1 MGYAIREF
9 RPGDVVQC
17 ERILRA
23 LPEWFG
29 IESSLIQ
36 YVKDTTTLPTW
47 MVDAPDGDA
56 IACLT
61 LREHNPCSG
70 EIHLIAV
77 HPGYHRCGIGRMLV
91 KFLEDH
97 LRTRGFKFLQVKTLG
112 PSRPCAEY
120 ELTRKFYEAMGFI
133 ALEEFPTLWP
143 GNPCLQMVKK
153 L

>member
-9 RPGDVVQC
+9 RPGDEVLC

-36 YVKDTTTLPTW
+36 YVKDTTTRPTW
-47 MVDAPDGDA
+47 IVDAPGGDA

-61 LREHNPCSG
+61 LREHNASSG

-77 HPGYHRCGIGRMLV
+77 HPDNHRCGVGRMLIE
-91 KFLEDH
+91 FLEHH
-97 LRTRGFKFLQVKTLG
+97 LRSRGFRYLQVKTLG
-112 PSRPCAEY
+112 PSRPSAEY
-120 ELTRKFYEAMGFI
+120 ELTRKFYEAMGFT
-133 ALEEFPTLWP
+133 ALEEFATLWP
-143 GNPCLQMVKK
+143 GNPCLLMVKK